1 MGPVSR
7 STVVGVVFAIVV
19 STSACAGGGGG
30 DRQRRSWNVITFTE
44 LDGLDAVDCYEAI
57 QRLRPAWLRTRTRRG
72 MPRVVLDGVPLRRD
86 VHALQGMPINGV
98 QEVRFLS
105 ALDAT
110 TRFGTG
116 YVNGA
121 IVVTTGAR

>member
-7 STVVGVVFAIVV
+7 SVVVGLVFVMVLSA
-19 STSACAGGGGG
+19 SACASGGGG
-30 DRQRRSWNVITFTE
+30 DRQRRSWSVITFQE

-57 QRLRPAWLRTRTRRG
+57 QRLRPWWIRTGPRRG
-72 MPRVVLDGVPLRRD
+72 MPRVVLNGVPLRAD
-86 VHALQGMPINGV
+86 VHPLRGMLINGV
-98 QEVRFLS
+98 REIRFLS

-116 YVNGA
+116 YVSGA
-121 IVVTTGAR
+121 ILVTTGVR